1 MELVCLPDASLHQHH
16 LGICPEALPYWL
28 AKRLATQTSLQ
39 LVICPSNAEAE
50 TLFSQLSSLPLLE
63 KHSLLFF
70 PPSIDSNTLS
80 KVQGNENDRLGVL
93 NELSNQGDRKIVV
106 TGCETIFSNFPQRK
120 ILESERLCLQVEQ
133 DFPFAR
139 CRNYLAETLS
149 YHHEMVCEEP
159 GQFAV
164 RGGLI
169 DVYPYQA
176 NQPYRIDFFG
186 DTIDT
191 IHAYD
196 PTTQRSLEEKQSI
209 DILPAKIRDDLLG
222 FYLNQ
227 YLPNHPLFFYLLEPA
242 KMKSAFP
249 ERFSWAPQLNVLERN
264 FGSFLQCREG
274 LQDSWVG
281 IQSMDQKSVL
291 FQEVSKTYWETGNFS
306 SEPSLSSALLGI
318 DRTEQLQ
325 QQQLQ
330 FLKKVSSWV
339 AEDQQVM
346 IQLNLE
352 GDRKRFEEQIQKL
365 PPSEQFCPDYQKG
378 LLREGFTIRQLD
390 QTHYYLTDTEL
401 FGRSRKNALHPRT
414 KKLPQYS
421 KVDQLLDFSELVE
434 GDYLVHQQHGI
445 CRFQGLTHLQLSD
458 KNIEVITLEFEG
470 SMSLHLPLNES
481 YLLSRYIGLNKSKPK
496 LAKIGGA
503 SWNKNRAAAEAAAM
517 EFAAELIR
525 LQAARSVSPGFAHLP
540 DTPWQQSFEDAFPF
554 EETPDQRKAISE
566 TKADMEGTE
575 PMDRL
580 ICGDVGFGKTEVAIR
595 AAFKAVM
602 SGKQVALLAP
612 TTVLTQQHL
621 QTFQERLAEYPIT
634 VEMVSRFRTQ
644 SQQKQIIHQ
653 TKTGK
658 IDILIGTHRLI
669 SEDIGFKDLGLLIID
684 EEQRFGVK
692 HKEKIKG
699 LKTHIDILTLSATP
713 IPRTLYTAIVGLRK
727 LSVIETPPQQRLPIE
742 THITE
747 YHPETIKNA
756 LNFEL
761 QRGGQAFYLHN
772 RVQTI
777 YQVAATLESLIPGL
791 RVVVGHGQMEE
802 KTLEKA
808 MTDFVAGQ
816 YDLMVC
822 TTIIESGLDIPNCNT
837 ILIESAHRFGLAQ
850 LYQLRGRVGR
860 FNRQAHAYLL
870 LNGQS
875 SVDQTAEKRLLSL
888 QQNQQ
893 LGAGYRIA
901 LQDLELRGSG
911 NLLGEKQ
918 SGHIAAVGF
927 DLYCKLLQQ
936 SVAQLKGNPEFTF
949 RASLKIDFIRNG
961 DPSTELGETASTPI
975 RYAYIPNDYLS
986 EAQLRIDF
994 YRKLAMA
1001 NRLSELEEIE
1011 QELKDRF
1018 GKVPEPVQDLGQ
1030 LTRLRVLCQEKGF
1043 RELLVESS
1051 IIKATWARPLEHQ
1064 GTYWMIGNR
1073 FPRLSK
1079 KTPKEQLK
1087 ELLRKIAQCPPAQE
1101 NLKPLLSDK

>member
-1 MELVCLPDASLHQHH
+1 MELVSLPNTSFHQCHI
-16 LGICPEALPYWL
+16 GICAEALPYCL
-28 AKRLATQTSLQ
+28 SQMLISKNSLQ
-39 LVICPSNAEAE
+39 IIICPSNAEAE
-50 TLFSQLSSLPLLE
+50 TLFAQLSSLPLLE
-63 KHSLLFF
+63 KYQLLHF
-70 PPSIDSNTLS
+70 PPTVDSTSLS
-80 KVQGNENDRLGVL
+80 SLKSNENDRLGVL
-93 NELSNQGDRKIVV
+93 NQLTQERVRSIIV
-106 TGCETIFSNFPQRK
+106 TACETIFSDLPNRK
-120 ILESERLCLQVEQ
+120 ALESDRLRVKVDQE
-133 DFPFAR
+133 FPFEK
-139 CRNYLAETLS
+139 CKSYLAETLL

-159 GQFAV
+159 GQFAI

-176 NQPYRIDFFG
+176 HQPYRIDFFG
-186 DTIDT
+186 DTIDS
-191 IHAYD
+191 IHTYD
-196 PTTQRSLEEKQSI
+196 PTTQRSLEEKEAI
-209 DILPAKIRDDLLG
+209 DILPIKISEGLTG
-222 FYLNQ
+222 FYFGQ
-227 YLPNHPLFFYLLEPA
+227 YLPSQSLSFYFVEPK
-242 KMKSAFP
+242 KMKSSFP
-249 ERFSWAPQLNVLERN
+249 ERFSWAPQLDILEPN
-264 FGSFLQCREG
+264 YGCFLQSRSKF
-274 LQDSWVG
+274 QDSWIS
-281 IQSMDQKSVL
+281 IQSINQDSTL
-291 FQEVSKTYWETGNFS
+291 FKEIPKTHWETSDFS
-306 SEPSLSSALLGI
+306 SESSLSSSLLGI
-318 DRTEQLQ
+318 ERTEKQ
-325 QQQLQ
+325 QQYQNQ
-330 FLKKVSSWV
+330 FLRKVSTWESEGQAV
-339 AEDQQVM
+339 I
-346 IQLNLE
+346 IQLNLA

-365 PPSEQFCPDYQKG
+365 PAAEQFIPRYKKG
-378 LLREGFTIRQLD
+378 LLRKGFTIRQGDKTL
-390 QTHYYLTDTEL
+390 YYLTDAEL
-401 FGRSRKNALHPRT
+401 FGRSRKGTLLPT
-414 KKLPQYS
+414 SKKLPQYS

-445 CRFQGLTHLQLSD
+445 CRFGGLTHLKLSD

-481 YLLSRYIGLNKSKPK
+481 HLLSRYVGLSKSKPK

-503 SWNKNRAAAEAAAM
+503 TWSKNRAAAEAASM

-554 EETPDQRKAISE
+554 EETPDQKRAISE
-566 TKADMEGTE
+566 TKADMEQTE

-621 QTFQERLAEYPIT
+621 QTFQDRLTEYPIT
-634 VEMVSRFRTQ
+634 VEMVSRFRTK
-644 SQQKQIIHQ
+644 SQQKQIIDQ
-653 TKTGK
+653 TKGGK

-713 IPRTLYTAIVGLRK
+713 IPRTLYASIVGLRK

-747 YHPETIKNA
+747 YHPETIKSA

-777 YQVAATLESLIPGL
+777 YQVAATLEDLVPGL
-791 RVVVGHGQMEE
+791 RVVVGHGQMDE

-808 MTDFVAGQ
+808 MTDFVARQ

-870 LNGQS
+870 LSGRSNL
-875 SVDQTAEKRLLSL
+875 DETAEKRLLSL
-888 QQNQQ
+888 KQNRQ

-901 LQDLELRGSG
+901 LHDLELRGSG

-918 SGHIAAVGF
+918 SGHIANVGF

-936 SVAQLKGNPEFTF
+936 SIAQLKGKTEFTF
-949 RASLKIDFIRNG
+949 RSSLKIDFIRNG
-961 DPSTELGETASTPI
+961 DPLADDEQMTGTQV
-975 RYAYIPNDYLS
+975 RYAYLPNTYIS

-1001 NRLSELEEIE
+1001 NELSEVEGIE

-1018 GKVPEPVQDLGQ
+1018 GKVPEPAQDLCK
-1030 LTRLRVLCQEKGF
+1030 LTQLRVLCQEKGF
-1043 RELLVESS
+1043 RELLVETS
-1051 IIKATWARPLEHQ
+1051 IVKATWARPSEQQ

-1073 FPRLSK
+1073 FPRLTK
-1079 KTPKEQLK
+1079 KKPKEQLK
-1087 ELLRKIAQCPPAQE
+1087 ELLKKIAQLQPFQ
-1101 NLKPLLSDK
+1101 K